1 MASDRPD
8 PFARFAARCGLAMST
23 ADLHVVPR
31 DVLAAPS
38 DIGRHTLVTLSGS
51 QSTSEPVRIL
61 FLTEEKDVRP
71 ISIRDVLWW
80 LSSDSWAVENADRD
94 FAHWIAL
101 YNYPDDDRAA
111 ARLFELHVKQA
122 GALIALLGE
131 PAYKEL
137 LAVYQ
142 AEVAGSA

>member
-1 MASDRPD
+1 MASGRPD
-8 PFARFAARCGLAMST
+8 PFERLAARCGLKMST

-31 DVLAAPS
+31 DVLAAPG
-38 DIGRHTLVTLSGS
+38 DLGRHTLVTVSGA
-51 QSTSEPVRIL
+51 QSASESLRIL
-61 FLTEEKDVRP
+61 FLTEEEDARP

-94 FAHWIAL
+94 FAHWITL

-122 GALIALLGE
+122 SALIALLGE
-131 PAYKEL
+131 PTYKEL